1 MAMQDFQTP
10 VVLILFNRP
19 QQVQEL
25 IARLRWIRP
34 SRLLVI
40 ADGPR
45 PTHLDDTQ
53 RCHEARAT
61 LGEIDWPCTIERE
74 FSESNLGCDRRVQSG
89 LDWAFTRADRAI
101 VVEDDILPQP
111 SFLPWAAAMLDRY
124 QHHASVGLISGTNP
138 LGQWGAACQDH
149 LHAHRGSIWGWAS
162 TAAAWRRIQG
172 TNLTGDPDQ
181 AALEIARLNLDPLLT
196 EHYTL
201 ALQAFRRGQLVAWD
215 VIFSLRRV
223 MAGDTAI
230 VSAVNLVRNIG
241 IGREATRTTFE
252 QDFRALIPVGEARLP
267 GVDEHHELEPNYDR
281 AALLVELMAAFRA
294 PSMAWR
300 MARRIG
306 QGGTLPL
313 NPRVRHHLAPFSVA
327 AESLTAL
334 EHLAGQ
340 GVASPL
346 FNQLLDTMREAA
358 KAQSP

>member
-1 MAMQDFQTP
+1 MQDFQTP

-19 QQVQEL
+19 QQAQQL

-45 PTHLDDTQ
+45 PTHPDDTQ
-53 RCHEARAT
+53 RCHAVRAT
-61 LGEIDWPCTIERE
+61 LGAIDWPCTIERE

-89 LDWAFTRADRAI
+89 LDWVFTRADQAI
-101 VVEDDILPQP
+101 VLEDDILPHP
-111 SFLPWAAAMLDRY
+111 SFFPWAAAMLERY
-124 QHHASVGLISGTNP
+124 KDHERVGLISGTNP

-149 LHAHRGSIWGWAS
+149 LHAHRGSIWGWAG

-172 TNLTGDPDQ
+172 TNLAGDPDQ

-223 MAGDTAI
+223 IAGDTAI
-230 VSAVNLVRNIG
+230 VSSVNLVRNTG

-267 GVDEHHELEPNYDR
+267 GAGERHELEPNYDR
-281 AALLVELMAAFRA
+281 AALLVELMAGCHA

-300 MARRIG
+300 MARMIG
-306 QGGTLPL
+306 RGMTLPVD
-313 NPRVRHHLAPFSVA
+313 PRARHPLTPFAVA

-334 EHLAGQ
+334 EHLVAQ

-346 FNQLLDTMREAA
+346 FNQLLETMREAA